1 MQSPAAAAAAWSGAA
16 DGQPP
21 AAARAAG
28 NGPAAVA
35 GAGDSRPGAASGAG
49 GDPPPDAP
57 GDPGET
63 REWRA
68 PFVLDL
74 PRTAGVHARGHGDP
88 AFRVTPDGC
97 IWRTSLTP
105 EGPGT
110 LRVAPAGPASPEA
123 APGALGPEASFGAL
137 GPEASFGALLAGA
150 TLAAGAG
157 AVTVIRAAAW
167 GPGAAWLLRE
177 LPALLGGDDDRAG
190 FAPAHPV
197 LRELSARHPGVRVG
211 RSGRVLEAL
220 VPAVL
225 EQKVVGVEARR
236 AWRYLL
242 LKFGDPAPGPAPAGM
257 RVPPPPAIWRR
268 IPSWEWHRAGVEG
281 VRARTIIGAA
291 EVAGRLEEI
300 VTMPSGAADR
310 RLRSLPG
317 IGVWTSAEVRQ
328 RACGDADAVSVG
340 DYHLPSAVG
349 WALAGRVV
357 DDAGMLELLAPY
369 AGHRHR
375 AARLVELGGIRPPRR
390 GPRMS
395 VRDYRAF

>member
-1 MQSPAAAAAAWSGAA
+1 VPA
-16 DGQPP
+16 
-21 AAARAAG
+21 
-28 NGPAAVA
+28 
-35 GAGDSRPGAASGAG
+35 
-49 GDPPPDAP
+49 
-57 GDPGET
+57 DPGET
-63 REWRA
+63 LEWRA

-74 PRTAGVHARGHGDP
+74 PRTVGVHARGHGDP

-110 LRVAPAGPASPEA
+110 LRVAPARAASPEA
-123 APGALGPEASFGAL
+123 NPGALGPEASFGAL
-137 GPEASFGALLAGA
+137 LPEASFGALLPGATFGAGPAGA

>member
-1 MQSPAAAAAAWSGAA
+1 M
-16 DGQPP
+16 
-21 AAARAAG
+21 
-28 NGPAAVA
+28 
-35 GAGDSRPGAASGAG
+35 
-49 GDPPPDAP
+49 
-57 GDPGET
+57 
-63 REWRA
+63 
-68 PFVLDL
+68 
-74 PRTAGVHARGHGDP
+74 
-88 AFRVTPDGC
+88 
-97 IWRTSLTP
+97 
-105 EGPGT
+105 
-110 LRVAPAGPASPEA
+110 
-123 APGALGPEASFGAL
+123 
-137 GPEASFGALLAGA
+137 
-150 TLAAGAG
+150 
-157 AVTVIRAAAW
+157 IRAAAW

-177 LPALLGGDDDRAG
+177 LPGMLGADDDRAG
-190 FAPAHPV
+190 FVPAHPL

-225 EQKVVGVEARR
+225 EQKVVGAEARR

-257 RVPPPPAIWRR
+257 RVSPPPRTWRR

-300 VTMPSGAADR
+300 VTMPPADADR
-310 RLRSLPG
+310 RLRSLAG

-340 DYHLPSAVG
+340 DYHLPSRVG
-349 WALAGRVV
+349 WALAGRRGV
-357 DDAGMLELLAPY
+357 DNAGMLELLAPY

-375 AARLVELGGIRPPRR
+375 AARLVELAGIGPPRR

-395 VRDYRAF
+395 IRDYRSF

>member
-1 MQSPAAAAAAWSGAA
+1 MQSWTAAGAAWSGAA
-16 DGQPP
+16 D
-21 AAARAAG
+21 
-28 NGPAAVA
+28 
-35 GAGDSRPGAASGAG
+35 S
-49 GDPPPDAP
+49 PPPDAP
-57 GDPGET
+57 GDPGMT

-88 AFRVTPDGC
+88 AFRVTPDSC

-110 LRVAPAGPASPEA
+110 LRIAPARPASPEA
-123 APGALGPEASFGAL
+123 APGALLPEASFAVVLPEAAPGARPPGATSGA
-137 GPEASFGALLAGA
+137 GPE
-150 TLAAGAG
+150 

-236 AWRYLL
+236 AWSYLL

-257 RVPPPPAIWRR
+257 RVPPPPAMWRR

-300 VTMPSGAADR
+300 VTMASGAADR

-375 AARLVELGGIRPPRR
+375 AARLVELAGIRPPRR

>member
-16 DGQPP
+16 DSQPP
-21 AAARAAG
+21 GAARAAG
-28 NGPAAVA
+28 NGPAAIA
-35 GAGDSRPGAASGAG
+35 GAGDSQPGAAGGAAG
-49 GDPPPDAP
+49 GPPPDAP
-57 GDPGET
+57 GDPGVT

-74 PRTAGVHARGHGDP
+74 PRTVGVHARGHGDP

-110 LRVAPAGPASPEA
+110 LRIAPARPASPEA
-123 APGALGPEASFGAL
+123 APGALRPESTLGALRPEATLGAR
-137 GPEASFGALLAGA
+137 PPGA
-150 TLAAGAG
+150 TLGAAPE

-177 LPALLGGDDDRAG
+177 LPGLLGGDDDRAG

-257 RVPPPPAIWRR
+257 RVPPPAATWRR